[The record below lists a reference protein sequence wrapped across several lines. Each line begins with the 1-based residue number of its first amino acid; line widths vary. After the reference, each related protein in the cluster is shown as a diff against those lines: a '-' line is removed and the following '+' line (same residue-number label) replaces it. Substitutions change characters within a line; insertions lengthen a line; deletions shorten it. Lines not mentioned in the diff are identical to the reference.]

1 MIIGSSKGKLISN
14 NISRSQAI
22 TETLG
27 KRLDSTAENTK
38 KQVQRQGSNT
48 ATDRDTKKSTS
59 KYGTCSDTSCG
70 CGDDISYETPDSI
83 LSKRCG

>member
-38 KQVQRQGSNT
+38 KQV
-48 ATDRDTKKSTS
+48 
-59 KYGTCSDTSCG
+59 
-70 CGDDISYETPDSI
+70 
-83 LSKRCG
+83 

>member
-27 KRLDSTAENTK
+27 KRFDSTAVYTQN
-38 KQVQRQGSNT
+38 QVQRQG
-48 ATDRDTKKSTS
+48 
-59 KYGTCSDTSCG
+59 
-70 CGDDISYETPDSI
+70 
-83 LSKRCG
+83 